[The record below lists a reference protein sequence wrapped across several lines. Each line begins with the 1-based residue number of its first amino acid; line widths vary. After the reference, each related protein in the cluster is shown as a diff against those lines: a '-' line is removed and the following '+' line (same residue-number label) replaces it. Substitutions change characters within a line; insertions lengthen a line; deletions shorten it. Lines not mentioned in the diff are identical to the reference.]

1 MSDDRARRLTRIAEL
16 RQREL
21 DQEAAQLA
29 RARAAEKAAQDKLV
43 EAERIAAA
51 ALASRA
57 NLAESA
63 SSAAEWTARE
73 SWLAT
78 QRANAQRASEQ
89 RLQAAQAVDK
99 ARESVVKMRVRVRGL
114 ETLVERVQA
123 SEREAQAQAERK
135 FEDEIATQTRLA
147 GPGAR

>member
-21 DQEAAQLA
+21 DQEAAHLA
-29 RARAAEKAAQDKLV
+29 RARAAERAAQDKLA
-43 EAERIAAA
+43 EAEALAAA
-51 ALASRA
+51 ALAARA
-57 NLAESA
+57 NLASGA
-63 SSAAEWTARE
+63 TSAADWTAQE

-78 QRANAQRASEQ
+78 QRANAQRASES
-89 RLQAAQAVDK
+89 RMHASQAVDK

-123 SEREAQAQAERK
+123 SEREAQAQADRR
-135 FEDEIATQTRLA
+135 FEDEVATQTRAA